1 MPVSRFYQRILENV
15 PHLPDE
21 AVVPVPVAALL
32 TGTSERTV
40 KDTFPLVPIT
50 ERRQGV
56 LLEFIRNRRKEAA
69 AA

>member
-1 MPVSRFYQRILENV
+1 MSVSPFYQRILAAV

-32 TGTSERTV
+32 AGTSVRTV

-56 LLEFIRNRRKEAA
+56 SLAFIRSRRKETAA
-69 AA
+69 A

>member
-1 MPVSRFYQRILENV
+1 MPVSRFYQKILAAV

-32 TGTSERTV
+32 SGTSERTV
-40 KDTFPLVPIT
+40 KDTFPLIPIT

-56 LLEFIRNRRKEAA
+56 LLGYVRSRRKEMAVA
-69 AA
+69 